1 MKESLKRF
9 LLSNWTLSEK
19 GLLLTDLLLLG
30 VLIGWITSPL
40 KHGFG
45 FFSNNSW
52 DIKTN
57 YADESEKEEEE

>member
-1 MKESLKRF
+1 VKQAGWNRDKKYYRPWQSLDCRGFFAYLCRF
-9 LLSNWTLSEK
+9 
-19 GLLLTDLLLLG
+19 
-30 VLIGWITSPL
+30 TSPL

-57 YADESEKEEEE
+57 YAEESEKEEEN